1 MVKIDPVKLTADLI
15 RCNSVTPNEGGAL
28 VLLENI
34 LSNHGFRCTRIIRNN
49 ITNLFARWGKAENGL
64 TFCFN
69 GHTDVVPTGD
79 LKWWSSDPFSA
90 KKKNGYMFGRGAT
103 DMKSGVAAFVAAAI
117 DYCHANNP
125 NGSVTLAITGDEE
138 GKATDGT
145 LAIMDWMKKNN
156 EHINHCLVGEPTSK
170 LLLGDTI
177 KIGRRGSLTIKF
189 TAVGRQGHTAYP
201 EKARNPL
208 QGLTRLLFNLIN
220 SPLDSGS
227 DQFDPSSLEITSV
240 DTGNLATNV
249 IPESSVAIVN
259 IRYNTLHTS
268 DSLLNWLKK
277 EVAKIEKLSGI
288 TFSLTSNVSA
298 LPFLSD
304 TSKFSS
310 IIAKTIK
317 EELNIETSLSTS
329 GGTSDARFLHEL
341 CPVVEFGLVGSSMHQ
356 TDENVEIKQ
365 INELTNVYYK
375 ILQNYFQTDMG

>member
-1 MVKIDPVKLTADLI
+1 M
-15 RCNSVTPNEGGAL
+15 
-28 VLLENI
+28 
-34 LSNHGFRCTRIIRNN
+34 
-49 ITNLFARWGKAENGL
+49 
-64 TFCFN
+64 
-69 GHTDVVPTGD
+69 
-79 LKWWSSDPFSA
+79 
-90 KKKNGYMFGRGAT
+90 
-103 DMKSGVAAFVAAAI
+103 
-117 DYCHANNP
+117 
-125 NGSVTLAITGDEE
+125 
-138 GKATDGT
+138 
-145 LAIMDWMKKNN
+145 
-156 EHINHCLVGEPTSK
+156 
-170 LLLGDTI
+170 
-177 KIGRRGSLTIKF
+177 
-189 TAVGRQGHTAYP
+189 
-201 EKARNPL
+201 
-208 QGLTRLLFNLIN
+208 FNLIN

-259 IRYNTLHTS
+259 IRYNTLHTP

-277 EVAKIEKLSGI
+277 EVTKIEKLSGI